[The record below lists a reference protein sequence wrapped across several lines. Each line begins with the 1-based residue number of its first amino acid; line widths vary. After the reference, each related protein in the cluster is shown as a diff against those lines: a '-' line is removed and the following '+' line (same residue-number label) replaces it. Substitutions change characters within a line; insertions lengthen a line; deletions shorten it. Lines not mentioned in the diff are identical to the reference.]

1 MSLQP
6 TFQLLMHLLL
16 YAFCIYLL
24 IKAFR
29 PWRRCPV
36 DCLEER
42 GLKLVSE
49 ALLDEAEF
57 RIMMSKPMTSTQLNM
72 FFGMFAQYFTRI

>member
-1 MSLQP
+1 MSLQS
-6 TFQLLMHLLL
+6 TFQLLIHLLL
-16 YAFCIYLL
+16 YALCLYLL

-29 PWRRCPV
+29 PRRRCPM

-42 GLKLVSE
+42 GLKLASE

-57 RIMMSKPMTSTQLNM
+57 RIMMNKPMTPAQLNR
-72 FFGMFAQYFTRI
+72 FFGMFAQYFMRS